1 MTSKTR
7 MEMWKEKQLQ
17 MQLESKSVS
26 EYAEMLER
34 ENYTLIKQ
42 VDELLEK
49 VHSLEVD
56 KTIAEL
62 KLKYLNG
69 EN

>member
-1 MTSKTR
+1 
-7 MEMWKEKQLQ
+7 MWKDKQLQ